1 MGKEKDVPRLRRRR
15 GHGCAS
21 GGGAWSQ
28 GTSARSEGLLNSPS
42 RPQDTPKNVRE
53 GSPMIRFALW
63 EIPTTETGSGEASL
77 GTWYRR
83 WRR

>member
-1 MGKEKDVPRLRRRR
+1 MAVPVEEVLGHR
-15 GHGCAS
+15 GLQLGQS
-21 GGGAWSQ
+21 
-28 GTSARSEGLLNSPS
+28 LLNSPS
-42 RPQDTPKNVRE
+42 RPQDTPKIVRE

-83 WRR
+83 WGK